1 MNFMIA
7 LVEVIS
13 YFWNSFFI
21 PYAMDFR
28 DNPNV
33 EGIRDF
39 LTINANFEVFEGVL
53 ENFGMVYMT
62 IFKIIFTL
70 LPR

>member
-1 MNFMIA
+1 MNFK
-7 LVEVIS
+7 
-13 YFWNSFFI
+13 
-21 PYAMDFR
+21 

-33 EGIRDF
+33 DRIKDF

-62 IFKIIFTL
+62 NF
-70 LPR
+70 